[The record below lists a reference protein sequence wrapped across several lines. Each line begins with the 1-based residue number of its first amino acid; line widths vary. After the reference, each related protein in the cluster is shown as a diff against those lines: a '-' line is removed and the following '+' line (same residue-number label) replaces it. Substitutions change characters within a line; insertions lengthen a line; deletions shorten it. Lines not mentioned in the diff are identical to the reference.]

1 MSWRHNIDYFYR
13 PKPLTQSSHSQ
24 PLNNPSSYIN
34 YISLRS
40 SIGPFSDNCHSPL
53 SRLRQLKNPKPFTML
68 IIIAA
73 WISLFPTILLS
84 PQKHLWT
91 LVTSQGFIT
100 TLFSLSWIFLQ
111 DFSFSNT
118 LFLVDNISGPL
129 AILTCWL
136 FPLTLLASQSKI
148 RLEPIN
154 RQRTYIVNM
163 TFLQLTTLLAFTT
176 PDLILFFI
184 FFEASLVPT
193 IIIITRWGAQEQ
205 RLEAGMYLAF
215 YTMLGAIPL
224 MIWIIKFYSVNGSLL
239 PTLTHT
245 LHITQALTNY
255 PGLFW
260 AIYNIAFLIKLP
272 IYCLHLWLPL
282 AHVEAPI
289 AGSIILAGTLLK
301 LGGYGIIRSS
311 PLLQENNLN
320 QTLFVIL
327 IAILGILATALLCL
341 RQTDLKSLIA
351 ISSVSH
357 INLVVAAALTSS
369 PWSYSGAIIM
379 IIAHGLTSSA
389 LFCLANTSYERTNS
403 RTIIL
408 LRGALTIFP
417 LAGAWWLISLLLNI
431 AFPPTINFM
440 GEILIMTSLLSW
452 SPIVFLIVVLNLIFT
467 TAYTLYVLWSTQ
479 RGPLP
484 NHIKTLYPY
493 QSREH
498 LLLFLHIIPGLL
510 LIINPE
516 IILCEYSLIKT
527 LDCDSRNEG

>member
-1 MSWRHNIDYFYR
+1 
-13 PKPLTQSSHSQ
+13 
-24 PLNNPSSYIN
+24 
-34 YISLRS
+34 
-40 SIGPFSDNCHSPL
+40 
-53 SRLRQLKNPKPFTML
+53 ML
-68 IIIAA
+68 IIIFA
-73 WISLFPTILLS
+73 WISVFPTILLS
-84 PQKHLWT
+84 PPKHLWA
-91 LVTSQGFIT
+91 LVTGQGFLI
-100 TLFSLSWIFLQ
+100 TLFSLAWIFLQ
-111 DFSFSNT
+111 DFNFANS
-118 LFLVDNISGPL
+118 LFLIDKISGPL

-136 FPLTLLASQSKI
+136 FPLTILASQSKI

-154 RQRTYIVNM
+154 RQQTYIANI

-193 IIIITRWGAQEQ
+193 IIVITRWGAQER
-205 RLEAGMYLAF
+205 RLEAGIYLAF
-215 YTMLGAIPL
+215 YTIIGAIPL
-224 MIWIIKFYSVNGSLL
+224 IIWIIKFYSTHGSLL

-260 AIYNIAFLIKLP
+260 ATYNAAFLVKLP
-272 IYCLHLWLPL
+272 IYCLHLWLPK

-301 LGGYGIIRSS
+301 LGGYGILRTS

-320 QTLFVIL
+320 QTLFIIL

-351 ISSVSH
+351 MSSVSH
-357 INLVVAAALTSS
+357 INLVVAAALISS
-369 PWSYSGAIIM
+369 PWSYSGAIAI

-408 LRGALTIFP
+408 LRGTLIIFP
-417 LAGAWWLISLLLNI
+417 LAGAWWLIIILLNM
-431 AFPPTINFM
+431 ALPPTINFA
-440 GEILIMTSLLSW
+440 GEVLIIISLFNW
-452 SPIVFLIVVLNLIFT
+452 SPLAFLIVALNLIFT

-484 NHIKTLYPY
+484 NHIKTLFPY
-493 QSREH
+493 QIREH
-498 LLLFLHIIPGLL
+498 LLLLLHILPGLL
-510 LIINPE
+510 LILNPE
-516 IILCEYSLIKT
+516 IIFCGYSLIKI
-527 LDCDSRNEG
+527 LDCDSRNKG